1 MDKEGVSLNICKLD
15 TSVVILVEAL
25 CSSSK
30 YFSIMTVVS
39 SSSFSD
45 DVGATESDVGD
56 VHRVAL
62 PGTYRVCV
70 GSIESAKNDHTA
82 ARCR

>member
-1 MDKEGVSLNICKLD
+1 M
-15 TSVVILVEAL
+15 VEAL

-39 SSSFSD
+39 RSSFSD

-62 PGTYRVCV
+62 PGLYRVCV
-70 GSIESAKNDHTA
+70 ESIESAKKDHTA
-82 ARCR
+82 ARSRQNATLCPRSL